1 MQSQSG
7 EGKVLDTP
15 VTLTKATSD
24 QPGEPFIVANRPP
37 GLQFT
42 QVVAGSVGFLLLTFG
57 VFWYQFHRISSG
69 DPAPRWDHLRWGYLW
84 LIVLCLPLETLAAA
98 VRTWVVYRTL
108 QPSVR
113 AWTCIKAEWVNVALN
128 TLTPSH
134 LGGGPG
140 QVYIFSRE
148 GVSVGRAFAAS
159 LLSFVGTMVGL
170 LCLGLYSLVSPSTD
184 VMRPLFEA
192 TAWTLLAMSGAMVL
206 ASVWPAAF
214 RGALGWGSSSLRRL
228 GLARHPLQDW
238 WPPDQVRTGPPVARV
253 GRLARR
259 LLDLI
264 YAYRADTIRFF
275 RAGKLGFVW
284 VSLLGLAFLLA
295 RALLAYLC
303 IRFLGIDTASL
314 RHVVE
319 IQMALIFLIFF
330 APTPGG
336 AGLAEGASL
345 ALMAQI
351 VPIGFAPYYNLLWRF
366 TTAYIGTLAGIVVLG
381 RALVH
386 DAQTFIHDRR

>member
-1 MQSQSG
+1 VKEQSG
-7 EGKVLDTP
+7 EDKVLDTQI
-15 VTLTKATSD
+15 TLTEATSD
-24 QPGEPFIVANRPP
+24 QREEAGIVDTRPL
-37 GLQFT
+37 GLRCT
-42 QVVAGSVGFLLLTFG
+42 QVVAGSVGFLLLTVG

-69 DPAPRWDHLRWGYLW
+69 DAAPRWDHLRWGYLW
-84 LIVLCLPLETLAAA
+84 LIFLCLPLESLAAA

-113 AWTCIKAEWVNVALN
+113 VWTCLKAEWVNVALN

-140 QVYIFSRE
+140 QIYIFSRE
-148 GVSVGRAFAAS
+148 GVSVGRAFTAS

-170 LCLGLYSLVSPSTD
+170 LCLGLYSLVRSSTD

-192 TAWTLLAMSGAMVL
+192 TAWTLLAMSGAMAL

-214 RGALGWGSSSLRRL
+214 RSALAWGSATLRRL
-228 GLARHPLQDW
+228 GLARQPLQDW
-238 WPPDQVRTGPPVARV
+238 WPSDEVRTGPPAARV

-264 YAYRADTIRFF
+264 YVYRADTVRFF
-275 RAGKLGFVW
+275 RAGKLRFAW
-284 VSLLGLAFLLA
+284 VSVLGLAFLLA
-295 RALLAYLC
+295 RALLAFLC
-303 IRFLGIDTASL
+303 IRFLGIDTSSL
-314 RHVVE
+314 RHIIE

-366 TTAYIGTLAGIVVLG
+366 TTVYIGMLAGIVVLG

-386 DAQTFIHDRR
+386 DAQAFIHHRR

>member
-1 MQSQSG
+1 M
-7 EGKVLDTP
+7 LDTP
-15 VTLTKATSD
+15 IAPTEATSD
-24 QPGEPFIVANRPP
+24 QPGEPCSVDTRPL
-37 GLQFT
+37 GLRFT
-42 QVVAGSVGFLLLTFG
+42 QVVAGSVGFLLLTVG
-57 VFWYQFHRISSG
+57 VFWYQFHRIAPG
-69 DPAPRWDHLRWGYLW
+69 DAAPRWDHLHWGYLW
-84 LIVLCLPLETLAAA
+84 LIFLCLPLETLAAA

-113 AWTCIKAEWVNVALN
+113 VWACIKAEWVNVALN

-140 QVYIFSRE
+140 QIYIFSRE
-148 GVSVGRAFAAS
+148 GVSVGRAFTAS

-170 LCLGLYSLVSPSTD
+170 LCLGLYSLVSASTD
-184 VMRPLFEA
+184 VMRPLFET

-206 ASVWPAAF
+206 ASVCPAAF
-214 RGALGWGSSSLRRL
+214 RGALAWGSSTLHRV

-238 WPPDQVRTGPPVARV
+238 WPSNDVRTGPPVARV

-275 RAGKLGFVW
+275 RDSKLGLVW

-303 IRFLGIDTASL
+303 IRFLGIDTASP
-314 RHVVE
+314 RHIIE
-319 IQMALIFLIFF
+319 IQMTLIFLIFF

-366 TTAYIGTLAGIVVLG
+366 TTVYLGTLAGVVVLS
-381 RALVH
+381 RALAH
-386 DAQTFIHDRR
+386 DAQTFIHHR

>member
-1 MQSQSG
+1 VKDRSW
-7 EGKVLDTP
+7 EGKVLDIPIAPTEA
-15 VTLTKATSD
+15 TTSD
-24 QPGEPFIVANRPP
+24 QPGEPGSVTRPL
-37 GLQFT
+37 GLRFT
-42 QVVAGSVGFLLLTFG
+42 QVVAGSVGFLLLTVG
-57 VFWYQFHRISSG
+57 AFWYQFHRIAP
-69 DPAPRWDHLRWGYLW
+69 DDAAPRWDHLRWGYLW
-84 LIVLCLPLETLAAA
+84 LILLCLPLESLAAA

-113 AWTCIKAEWVNVALN
+113 VWTCLKAEWVNVALN

-140 QVYIFSRE
+140 QIYIFSRE
-148 GVSVGRAFAAS
+148 GVSVGRAFTAS

-170 LCLGLYSLVSPSTD
+170 LCLGVYSLVSSSTD

-192 TAWTLLAMSGAMVL
+192 TAWTLLAMSGAMAL

-214 RGALGWGSSSLRRL
+214 RGALAWGSSTMRRL
-228 GLARHPLQDW
+228 GLARHPLRDW
-238 WPPDQVRTGPPVARV
+238 WPSDEVRTGPPAARV

-264 YAYRADTIRFF
+264 YAYRADTVHFF

-314 RHVVE
+314 HHVIE

-366 TTAYIGTLAGIVVLG
+366 TTVYIGTLAGIVVLG

-386 DAQTFIHDRR
+386 DAETFIHHRR